1 MLRRETD
8 EEVEQHIDMTPMV
21 DVVFQLMTFLL
32 LSSQMSGGEIVNVPP
47 AVHGIGV
54 QKDASTLVILLPPDE
69 DGGSAKVLLG
79 DDLNAPRASDDDAIK
94 SYLNANV
101 SDGRT
106 RVILQADGQVDH
118 GEVLR
123 VASVVGEVEG
133 TSLHIAVQEPPKK

>member
-32 LSSQMSGGEIVNVPP
+32 LSSQMTGGEIVNVPP

-54 QKDASTLVILLPPDE
+54 QKDASALVIILPPAE
-69 DGGSAKVLLG
+69 AGGKSQILMG
-79 DDLNAPRASDDDAIK
+79 EDLNAPRAEDDESIK
-94 SYLNANV
+94 KYLAAAV
-101 SDGRT
+101 AGGRS
-106 RVILQADGQVDH
+106 RVIIQADGQVDH

-133 TSLHIAVQEPPKK
+133 TSLHIAVQEPPSK

>member
-32 LSSQMSGGEIVNVPP
+32 LSSQMTGGEIVNVPP

-54 QKDASTLVILLPPDE
+54 QKDASALVIILPPAE
-69 DGGSAKVLLG
+69 AGGASQILMG
-79 DDLNAPRASDDDAIK
+79 EDLNAPRAEDDESIRK
-94 SYLNANV
+94 YLASAV
-101 SDGRT
+101 AAGRS
-106 RVILQADGQVDH
+106 RVIIQADGQVDH

-123 VASVVGEVEG
+123 VAAVVGEVEG
-133 TSLHIAVQEPPKK
+133 TSLHIAVQEPPSK

>member
-8 EEVEQHIDMTPMV
+8 EEIEQHIDMTPMV

-32 LSSQMSGGEIVNVPP
+32 LSSQMTGGEIVNVPP

-54 QKDASTLVILLPPDE
+54 QKDTSALVILLPPAE
-69 DGGSAKVLLG
+69 SGGAAKVLLG
-79 DDLNAPRASDDDAIK
+79 EDLSAPLATDDEAVKR
-94 SYLNANV
+94 YLSANV
-101 SDGRT
+101 AAGRS
-106 RVILQADGQVDH
+106 RVVLQADGQVDH

-123 VASVVGEVEG
+123 IAAVVGEVDG